1 MTEHLP
7 GMHAAKRK
15 IIMRVHCF
23 SSKSEKRMPQKQKAP
38 TLAVPFILGIFKIV
52 LCAGKI
58 LTDELRTLVK
68 DLLYL
73 LLAHS

>member
-1 MTEHLP
+1 
-7 GMHAAKRK
+7 
-15 IIMRVHCF
+15 
-23 SSKSEKRMPQKQKAP
+23 
-38 TLAVPFILGIFKIV
+38 LAVPFILGIFKIV

>member
-1 MTEHLP
+1 MLQNV
-7 GMHAAKRK
+7 K
-15 IIMRVHCF
+15 
-23 SSKSEKRMPQKQKAP
+23 SSCVFIALVPSQKNECRIKQKAP